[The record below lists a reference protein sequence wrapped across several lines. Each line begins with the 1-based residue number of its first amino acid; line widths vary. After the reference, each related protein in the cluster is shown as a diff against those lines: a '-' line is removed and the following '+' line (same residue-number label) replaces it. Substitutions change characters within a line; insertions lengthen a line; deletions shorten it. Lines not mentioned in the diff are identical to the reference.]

1 MKVTIK
7 EFFDLVESGGGT
19 YKIKTPSGYKLV
31 GNLFKKQ
38 NKSCKKITLSNGK
51 ELSGSDD
58 HLVEVTETSSNENVL
73 FQNNSYWIN
82 LKNIN
87 EGELVWC
94 ENEELS
100 EVIKVEDI
108 GIHNT
113 YDLEV
118 LDGERKY
125 ISNGIVSHNC
135 GKTAIVEGLAI
146 KIVNGECPRNLLDK
160 RIVNLDLTS
169 VVAGTKYRGQFEE
182 RMKIIIEELQEN
194 PNIIIFID
202 EIHTLV
208 GSGNSAGSMDGSNIF
223 KPALSRGELQCIGAT
238 TLDEYRKHIE
248 KDGALERRFQKVVV
262 NPSSVSETIQILKNA
277 CEKYENF
284 HKVKYSDEVIET
296 CVKLADRYITD
307 REFPD
312 KAFDILDEV
321 GARMQTELKIPE
333 AIEELKRKAH
343 EIRQQKVD
351 VVKKQNY
358 EQAAQLRDKEKKL
371 LDKLNSEK
379 AKFEEEMKKDK
390 QKVSLEDVYDVVSN
404 ITKIP
409 VSKMNVDDTKSLI
422 NLDKVLMGRVIGQ
435 DAAVI
440 KLTKSIKRNRLGI
453 KDPNRPI
460 GSFVFLGS
468 SGVGK
473 THLAK
478 QLAKEMFGSEDLLI
492 RVDMSEYQEKHT
504 VSKLVGAPPGYV
516 GYEEGGLLTE
526 KVKNKPYSVILFD
539 EVEKAHKDVFTILL
553 QILDDGHVTDSLG
566 RKINFKNTLI
576 ILTSNLGV
584 KKLQDF
590 GSGIGF
596 SSNQYSNEEAKKQML
611 MKEMKNFFAPEFIN
625 RIDDTIIFNS
635 LSFEDSKKIADIE
648 LKKLVNRLVDLKLNV
663 TYDNT
668 LVDYISKI
676 GFDELYGAR
685 PLKRAIQ
692 DKVEDLLSEEFLI
705 GNIVEGKN
713 YNIEVKNDEVI
724 INEVK

>member
-1 MKVTIK
+1 MNDLMDDDETMK
-7 EFFDLVESGGGT
+7 S
-19 YKIKTPSGYKLV
+19 
-31 GNLFKKQ
+31 KKQ
-38 NKSCKKITLSNGK
+38 KQN
-51 ELSGSDD
+51 SD
-58 HLVEVTETSSNENVL
+58 SS
-73 FQNNSYWIN
+73 
-82 LKNIN
+82 
-87 EGELVWC
+87 
-94 ENEELS
+94 
-100 EVIKVEDI
+100 
-108 GIHNT
+108 T
-113 YDLEV
+113 PV
-118 LDGERKY
+118 LDNFSRDLNKLAEQGKLDPVIGRDREILRIAQILSRRKKNNPIIVGEP
-125 ISNGIVSHNC
+125 GC
-135 GKTAIVEGLAI
+135 GKTALVEGLAI
-146 KIVNGECPRNLLDK
+146 KIVNGECPRNLVDK

-182 RMKIIIEELQEN
+182 RMKVIIEELQAN
-194 PNIIIFID
+194 PNIIVFID

-238 TLDEYRKHIE
+238 TLDEFRKNIE
-248 KDGALERRFQKVVV
+248 KDGALERRFQKVLVE
-262 NPSSVSETIQILKNA
+262 PSSVEETIQILKNVRD
-277 CEKYENF
+277 KYESY
-284 HKVKYSDEVIET
+284 HKVSYTDEIIET

-321 GARMQTELKIPE
+321 GARMQTELKVPPV
-333 AIEELKRKAH
+333 IEDLKKKAS
-343 EIRQQKVD
+343 EIKQQKID

-371 LDKLNSEK
+371 LDKLETEK
-379 AKFEEEMKKDK
+379 TKFEEQLIKDK
-390 QKVSLEDVYDVVSN
+390 QKITLEDVYDVVSN
-404 ITKIP
+404 MTKIP
-409 VSKMNVDDTKSLI
+409 VNKMSLDDSKALI
-422 NLDKVLMGRVIGQ
+422 NLDKELIGKVIGQ

-440 KLTKSIKRNRLGI
+440 KIAKAIKRNRLGI

-468 SGVGK
+468 TGVGK

-478 QLAKEMFGSEDLLI
+478 QLAKEMFGSVDSLI

-504 VSKLVGAPPGYV
+504 ISKLVGAPPGYV
-516 GYEEGGLLTE
+516 GYEEGGQLTE

-590 GSGIGF
+590 GTGIGF
-596 SSNQYSNEEAKKQML
+596 SNNTYGNEEAKKQVL
-611 MKEMKNFFAPEFIN
+611 MKEMKNFFSPEFLN
-625 RIDDTIIFNS
+625 RIDDTIVFNS
-635 LSFEDSKKIADIE
+635 LSPEDIKKITEIE
-648 LKKLVNRLVDLKLNV
+648 LKKLVSRLDDMKY
-663 TYDNT
+663 TISYDET
-668 LVDYISKI
+668 LVNYLAKI

-692 DKVEDLLSEEFLI
+692 DKVEDLLSEEVLT
-705 GNIVEGKN
+705 GKMVENKSYQIKVDGE
-713 YNIEVKNDEVI
+713 EVKVT
-724 INEVK
+724 KKGR